1 MKSRIAFLIW
11 LCLLP
16 MMAFPSWQKWLIHPE
31 YDWIGYYSEE
41 VFKCVKDGKVQLY
54 DMEGHALL
62 PSPADSVTDYSYGY
76 ALVLSKEKRGYRID
90 GTLSEKDLAFCAID
104 KPYYTER
111 FTYCSEGFISVAD
124 AQGKQGYI
132 DTKGFPIIRCQF
144 REARPYRKG
153 WASVSLKEG
162 EAHYIDAY
170 GNTLP
175 IKVKVTDA
183 TSFNMQGEALIGNY
197 QKLLIINTSGEIVR
211 KYTMQSGQ
219 VEPPVRPY
227 DYVYDEDWKHFEP
240 ERNKQPYP
248 DSRYQWKSENG
259 RWGIMVTHEGDFSA
273 TLTPDALTLVPGQAA
288 PEMTYTLILPSGFG
302 QDYSLFFDNGDG
314 VERLVTPIGN
324 KYTFTP
330 TLERNANSV
339 TIRSRL
345 MSGGMLQWQDEKT
358 VPLQQ
363 EEARIEVG
371 QPYCTSQYADAN
383 DTQRVKAVITNLS
396 SFPVEVSSSI
406 EVVLP
411 SGSKNRVVSKS
422 NPSRTLEPNEK
433 IECLVTIKVVEE
445 GWVKV
450 VLTATHDGR
459 VCGNSEATM
468 TLRPFY

>member
-1 MKSRIAFLIW
+1 MRSRIALLVW

-16 MMAFPSWQKWLIHPE
+16 MMAFPSWQKWLIHPD
-31 YDWIGYYSEE
+31 YDWIGYYSED
-41 VFKCVKDGKVQLY
+41 VFKCVKDGKVQLF
-54 DMEGHALL
+54 DREGHALL
-62 PSPADSVTDYSYGY
+62 PSPADSVTDYSDGY
-76 ALVLSKEKRGYRID
+76 ALVLAKEKRGYRIV
-90 GTLSEKDLAFCAID
+90 GILEEENLSYCAVD

-111 FTYCSEGFISVAD
+111 FTYCSEGFVSVAD
-124 AQGKQGYI
+124 AKGKQGYI
-132 DTKGFPIIRCQF
+132 DTKGYPIIRCQF
-144 REARPYRKG
+144 REARPFRKG

-162 EAHYIDAY
+162 EAHYIDPY
-170 GNTLP
+170 GYTMSINVT
-175 IKVKVTDA
+175 VTDA
-183 TSFNMQGEALIGNY
+183 TSFNEQGEAMIGNY

-227 DYVYDEDWKHFEP
+227 DYVYDEDWMHFELAH
-240 ERNKQPYP
+240 NKQPYP

-330 TLERNANSV
+330 TLGRNAKSV

-345 MSGGMLQWQDEKT
+345 MSDGMLQWQDEKT
-358 VPLQQ
+358 VPLQMK
-363 EEARIEVG
+363 EIRIEVG

-383 DTQRVKAVITNLS
+383 DYQRVKAIVTNQS
-396 SFPVEVSSSI
+396 EFPVEVSTVI
-406 EVVLP
+406 EAELS
-411 SGSKNRVVSKS
+411 SGSENRVVSKS
-422 NPSRTLEPNEK
+422 APSQTLEPGEKLDCALTFKVMNEERVK
-433 IECLVTIKVVEE
+433 I
-445 GWVKV
+445 
-450 VLTATHDGR
+450 VLTVMHDGKLWKR
-459 VCGNSEATM
+459 NEATI

>member
-1 MKSRIAFLIW
+1 MKSRIAFLAW

-62 PSPADSVTDYSYGY
+62 PTPADSVTDYSDGY
-76 ALVLSKEKRGYRID
+76 ALVLAKEKRGYRIT
-90 GTLSEKDLAFCAID
+90 GTLSERDLVYCAID

-124 AQGKQGYI
+124 AKGKQGFI
-132 DTKGFPIIRCQF
+132 DTKGYPIIRCQF

-153 WASVSLKEG
+153 WASVSQKEG

-175 IKVKVTDA
+175 IDVTVTDA
-183 TSFNMQGEALIGNY
+183 TSFNEQGEALIGNY
-197 QKLLIINTSGEIVR
+197 QRLLIINTSGEIVR
-211 KYTMQSGQ
+211 KYTMPSGQ

-227 DYVYDEDWKHFEP
+227 DYVYDEDWMHFELTHN
-240 ERNKQPYP
+240 RQPYP

-288 PEMTYTLILPSGFG
+288 PEMTYTLILPSGFE
-302 QDYSLFFDNGDG
+302 QAYSLYFDNGDG
-314 VERLVTPIGN
+314 EERLVTPIGN
-324 KYTFTP
+324 RYTFTP
-330 TLERNANSV
+330 TIGRNAKSV

-345 MSGGMLQWQDEKT
+345 MSDGMLQWQDEKT
-358 VPLQQ
+358 VPLQVK
-363 EEARIEVG
+363 ETRIEVG

-383 DTQRVKAVITNLS
+383 DYQRVRAVVTNQS
-396 SFPVEVSSSI
+396 EFPVEVSTSI
-406 EVVLP
+406 EAELS
-411 SGSKNRVVSKS
+411 SGSGNKVVSKS
-422 NPSRTLEPNEK
+422 APGQTLEPGEK
-433 IECLVTIKVVEE
+433 LECTLTFKVMDEE
-445 GWVKV
+445 RVRV
-450 VLTATHDGR
+450 VLSVMHEGKLWKR
-459 VCGNSEATM
+459 SESTI